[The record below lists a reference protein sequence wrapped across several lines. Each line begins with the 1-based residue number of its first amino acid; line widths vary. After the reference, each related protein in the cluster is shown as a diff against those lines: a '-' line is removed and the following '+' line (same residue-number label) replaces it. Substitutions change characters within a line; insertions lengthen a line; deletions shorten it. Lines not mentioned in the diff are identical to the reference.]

1 MSFWLSWI
9 VNQPILEINIT
20 LFGAYL
26 LFYAAESIL
35 KVSGILAMVA
45 LGLYMTKTGKTK
57 ISSVSE
63 HAVHHVWSF
72 VGFCA
77 ETMIFLLTGNIIAIQ
92 VFKEDTIIG
101 FDDWWKLLCL
111 YFMLNMLWFFLVF
124 VFSWII
130 SKIGYN
136 LDSKQLTILS
146 FGGLRGAVGLS
157 LALIVK
163 LDPLINSEV

>member
-1 MSFWLSWI
+1 M
-9 VNQPILEINIT
+9 NQPILEINIT

-111 YFMLNMLWFFLVF
+111 YFMLNML
-124 VFSWII
+124 
-130 SKIGYN
+130 
-136 LDSKQLTILS
+136 
-146 FGGLRGAVGLS
+146 
-157 LALIVK
+157 
-163 LDPLINSEV
+163 

>member
-1 MSFWLSWI
+1 MLNDGTAMVMFAVMQGIVEGEGGSPVGIGLFFCQLSLGGPILGFVWGSVMSFWLSRI

-26 LFYAAESIL
+26 LFYTAESIL
-35 KVSGILAMVA
+35 HVSGILAMVA
-45 LGLYMTKTGKTK
+45 LGLYMTKSGKTK

-92 VFKEDTIIG
+92 VFKEDSVIG
-101 FDDWWKLLCL
+101 MSDWWKLAAL
-111 YFMLNMLWFFLVF
+111 YFLLNML
-124 VFSWII
+124 
-130 SKIGYN
+130 
-136 LDSKQLTILS
+136 
-146 FGGLRGAVGLS
+146 
-157 LALIVK
+157 
-163 LDPLINSEV
+163 